1 MCCEPYSDEVDGRR
15 SIRMEVKDA
24 KVLSTLGV
32 GNRASFHVQGD
43 ISEVI
48 APKKVTDYDAAWD
61 YEKDRKAGKKRP
73 TKIEPG
79 KVVILMDKADP
90 DIVVLNNHL
99 MDEEDD

>member
-15 SIRMEVKDA
+15 SIKMEVKDK
-24 KVLSTLGV
+24 KVLASLGV
-32 GNRASFHVQGD
+32 GNRTSFHIQGD

-48 APKKVTDYDAAWD
+48 APKKVVDYDAPWD
-61 YEKDRKAGKKRP
+61 YDKDKKAGKKRP
-73 TKIEPG
+73 TKMLPG

-99 MDEEDD
+99 MAEDED